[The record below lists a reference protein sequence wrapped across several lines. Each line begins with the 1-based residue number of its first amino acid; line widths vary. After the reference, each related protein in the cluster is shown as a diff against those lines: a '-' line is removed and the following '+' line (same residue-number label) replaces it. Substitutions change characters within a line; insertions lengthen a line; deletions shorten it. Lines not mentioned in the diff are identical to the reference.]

1 MRRAE
6 RLFQIIQILRRSTLP
21 VTGAALAA
29 ELEVSTRTVYRDVA
43 DLMAQRVPITGEA
56 GLGYLL
62 ADEYDMPPLMLTP
75 AELEAVV
82 LGAQWVA
89 GRGDRLLS
97 PAACDL
103 LAKIATA
110 VPAHLRPFIAEPSTS
125 TQPSLS
131 DMEEVVET
139 ASLRDA
145 IRKRLKMRLLYSAE
159 NGERTE
165 RIVWPLVLG
174 YSDTRRVL
182 IAWCEMRQGFRHFRT
197 DRMQAA
203 ELLDQPIGEPR
214 GPLLRRWEAWRSTI
228 LAEDQRRVHAPE
240 PERVR

>member
-1 MRRAE
+1 MRRAD

-29 ELEVSTRTVYRDVA
+29 ELEVSVRTVYRDVA

-62 ADEYDMPPLMLTP
+62 AIEYDMPPLMLTP
-75 AELEAVV
+75 AELEAIV
-82 LGAQWVA
+82 LGAQWVV
-89 GRGDRLLS
+89 GRGDPLLS
-97 PAACDL
+97 PAARDV
-103 LAKIATA
+103 LAKIVTA
-110 VPAHLRPFIAEPSTS
+110 VPVHLRPFIAEPSTS
-125 TQPSLS
+125 TELPL
-131 DMEEVVET
+131 DAIEEVVPT

-145 IRKRLKMRLLYSAE
+145 IRRRLKLRLLYRAE
-159 NGERTE
+159 NGDRTE
-165 RIVWPLVLG
+165 RTVWPVVLG

-203 ELLDQPIGEPR
+203 ELLDQPITEPR
-214 GPLLRRWEAWRSTI
+214 GPLLRRWATWRSAE
-228 LAEDQRRVHAPE
+228 LAKTE
-240 PERVR
+240 

>member
-62 ADEYDMPPLMLTP
+62 AAEYDMPPLMLTP

-89 GRGDRLLS
+89 GRGDPLLS
-97 PAACDL
+97 PAAHDV
-103 LAKIATA
+103 LAKIAAA
-110 VPAHLRPFIAEPSTS
+110 VPAHLRPFIAEPTTS
-125 TQPSLS
+125 TEPSIHAVK
-131 DMEEVVET
+131 EVVET

-145 IRKRLKMRLLYSAE
+145 IRKRLKLRLLYCAE
-159 NGERTE
+159 NGEPTE
-165 RIVWPLVLG
+165 RIVWPIVLG

-197 DRMQAA
+197 DRMRAA
-203 ELLDQPIGEPR
+203 ELLDQSIGEPR
-214 GPLLRRWEAWRSTI
+214 GPLLRRWEAWRS
-228 LAEDQRRVHAPE
+228 AELGQGERRP
-240 PERVR
+240 

>member
-1 MRRAE
+1 MRRTE

-62 ADEYDMPPLMLTP
+62 AAEYDMPPLMLTP
-75 AELEAVV
+75 AELEAIV

-97 PAACDL
+97 PAARDV
-103 LAKIATA
+103 LAKVATV
-110 VPAHLRPFIAEPSTS
+110 VPTRLRPFIAEPSTS
-125 TQPSLS
+125 TEPPL
-131 DMEEVVET
+131 DAIEEVVET

-145 IRKRLKMRLLYSAE
+145 IRKRLKLRLLYRAE

-165 RIVWPLVLG
+165 RTVWPVVLG
-174 YSDTRRVL
+174 YSDTKRIL
-182 IAWCEMRQGFRHFRT
+182 IAWCELRQGFRHFRT
-197 DRMQAA
+197 DRMHAA
-203 ELLDQPIGEPR
+203 ELLDQAIGEPR
-214 GPLLRRWEAWRSTI
+214 GPLLRRWEAWRSAE
-228 LAEDQRRVHAPE
+228 LAKGERRP
-240 PERVR
+240 

>member
-6 RLFQIIQILRRSTLP
+6 RLFQIIQILRRTTLP
-21 VTGAALAA
+21 VTGSALAA

-62 ADEYDMPPLMLTP
+62 AAEYDMPPLMLTP
-75 AELEAVV
+75 VELEAIV

-89 GRGDRLLS
+89 GRGDPLLS
-97 PAACDL
+97 PAAYDV

-110 VPAHLRPFIAEPSTS
+110 VPTHLRRFIAEPSTS
-125 TQPSLS
+125 TEPPLD

-145 IRKRLKMRLLYSAE
+145 IRRSLKLRLLYCAE

-165 RIVWPLVLG
+165 RIVWPVVLG
-174 YSDTRRVL
+174 YSDTKRVL
-182 IAWCEMRQGFRHFRT
+182 IAWCELRQGFRHFRT

-203 ELLDQPIGEPR
+203 EFLDQPIGEPR
-214 GPLLRRWEAWRSTI
+214 GPLIRRWEAWRS
-228 LAEDQRRVHAPE
+228 AELGKIERRP
-240 PERVR
+240 

>member
-21 VTGAALAA
+21 VTGATLAA

-43 DLMAQRVPITGEA
+43 DLMAQRVPIAGEA

-62 ADEYDMPPLMLTP
+62 AAEYDMPPLMLTP
-75 AELEAVV
+75 AELEAIV

-89 GRGDRLLS
+89 GRGDQLLS
-97 PAACDL
+97 PAARDV

-125 TQPSLS
+125 TEPPL
-131 DMEEVVET
+131 DAIKEVVET

-145 IRKRLKMRLLYSAE
+145 IRKRLKLRLLYHAE
-159 NGERTE
+159 NRERTE
-165 RIVWPLVLG
+165 RKVWPVVLG
-174 YSDTRRVL
+174 YSDAKRVL
-182 IAWCEMRQGFRHFRT
+182 VAWCELRQGFRHFRT
-197 DRMQAA
+197 DRIHAA
-203 ELLDQPIGEPR
+203 DILNEPIGEPR
-214 GPLLRRWEAWRSTI
+214 GPLLRRWEAWRSSE
-228 LAEDQRRVHAPE
+228 LARR
-240 PERVR
+240 ERRS